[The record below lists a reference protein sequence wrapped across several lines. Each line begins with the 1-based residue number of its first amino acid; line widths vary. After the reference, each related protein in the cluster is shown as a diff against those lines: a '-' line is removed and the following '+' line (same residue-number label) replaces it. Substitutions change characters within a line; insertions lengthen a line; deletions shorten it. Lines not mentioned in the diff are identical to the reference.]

1 MAHATTET
9 SPAAVP
15 ARPAIAPLEMGD
27 RLTRVEFERRSQAM
41 PELKKAELIEGV
53 VYIPARSTAQY
64 AGGRA
69 SVIGWLA
76 AYRAATPGLLAS
88 ANPTLRLDED
98 NEPQPDALL
107 AIDSKC
113 GGQSHVDEDSYFAGP
128 PELIGEVA
136 SSSVSYDLHAKLHVY
151 RRHGVREY
159 VVWRVRDKELDWF
172 RLDEGNYV
180 PLTPDAQRIF
190 KSTIY
195 PGLWLDV
202 AALLNGEQAR
212 VLAVLQEGIASPERV
227 RFAAELEERRQKTER
242 TS

>member
-15 ARPAIAPLEMGD
+15 PRPAALPLEMGD
-27 RLTRVEFERRSQAM
+27 RLTRVEFERRYQAM
-41 PELKKAELIEGV
+41 PAQKKAELIEGV
-53 VYIPARSTAQY
+53 VYMPSPVSTQH
-64 AGGRA
+64 
-69 SVIGWLA
+69 SSPHVDLIGWLA
-76 AYRAATPGLLAS
+76 VYRAATPGLLAG
-88 ANPTLRLDED
+88 NNVTVRLDED

-107 AIDSKC
+107 AIDAKL

-172 RLDEGNYV
+172 RLDEGKYM
-180 PLTPDAQRIF
+180 PLAADASGVF
-190 KSTIY
+190 KSTIF
-195 PGLWLDV
+195 PGLWLD
-202 AALLNGEQAR
+202 APALLRGDTAR
-212 VLAVLQEGIASPERV
+212 VLAVLQEGIASPEHV
-227 RFAAELEERRQKTER
+227 RFAAELEERRQKTEK